1 MLSIIL
7 AIDVVLILFLAFAIS
22 WKLVLEKHVRR
33 SAQRR
38 LGFVA
43 MGLALSVA
51 GLFVGTFVLWPPQIW
66 SLF

>member
-1 MLSIIL
+1 MLSVIL

-22 WKLVLEKHVRR
+22 WKLVLEKHAHR
-33 SAQRR
+33 SVQRR

-51 GLFVGTFVLWPPQIW
+51 GLVAGTFVLWPPQIW
-66 SLF
+66 SMF